1 MCLTHS
7 ARSPPPACQTYYAMR
22 DTFAWFYQNTSH
34 KLRLTERVPFELLNM
49 RIEGEPPGTSD
60 VVITLEPGESKLL
73 VVRQEKVCAQPQHA
87 LRASVNATSGVRQL
101 MRTPFP
107 QAGAS
112 IKWFAKP
119 EASIHE
125 IDTQE

>member
-1 MCLTHS
+1 MSHVSHTLR
-7 ARSPPPACQTYYAMR
+7 AFPAPRCQTYYAMR

-49 RIEGEPPGTSD
+49 RIDGEPPGTSD

-87 LRASVNATSGVRQL
+87 LLASVNATSGVRQL
-101 MRTPFP
+101 T
-107 QAGAS
+107 
-112 IKWFAKP
+112 
-119 EASIHE
+119 
-125 IDTQE
+125 